1 MMRRR
6 LWLICDMDETL
17 VRKADDV
24 AASICL
30 PLIYRWLKRSADH
43 CMVLATSDDGRRPF
57 QFAQAI
63 SEDVRPQFY
72 LATSDGAALFHSTAA
87 PHGQDQYAPVDGFPR
102 LSLPQVAVQCAR
114 DVLAAYLESK
124 PWESHSSY
132 PAELYNAYRNFDVV
146 RLYGDD
152 WEHLVSIPGGILER
166 QAWMWRNQAGPVAQW
181 HRPGTA
187 RGTWFGYNEASL
199 FTNLFVMGCPFAS
212 AVVAQFEGELA
223 KSGLSVSAAPRTI
236 CIKPIAASK
245 ARAVQ
250 WLVGDE
256 CGASFG
262 DQPYGNDASLRTLK
276 QPFIAVKTPE
286 DTQQLLEVL
295 CDAADPQAVLEKWSA
310 ERATL

>member
-187 RGTWFGYNEASL
+187 RGTWF
-199 FTNLFVMGCPFAS
+199 
-212 AVVAQFEGELA
+212 EGELA

-250 WLVGDE
+250 W
-256 CGASFG
+256 
-262 DQPYGNDASLRTLK
+262 
-276 QPFIAVKTPE
+276 FIAVKTPE